1 LIALKPS
8 SFIAIVASVIII
20 SLGPRVAS
28 AQEPSLDSVLK
39 RAAAYVTGLKDQ
51 LAGGIAEEDYVQDV
65 EKAPGARPVPVPH
78 REIKSDFLLTQVA
91 GARYVDFRDVFEVD
105 GKPVRDR
112 QDRLSK
118 LFATAKATA
127 TTAPP
132 PPELEAVVTESAR
145 YNIGPVTRSL
155 NTPTLALYF
164 LDPAQQSRFKFRHA
178 TASPPALVTG
188 SSRTPASAPLA
199 SFTVSADAWV
209 VEFEETSQGTVIKT
223 PNGKD
228 LPSRGRFW
236 IEADTGRVLMTE
248 LIVDDPN
255 VRATIDVSYQNATA
269 DSGLVAG
276 VLVPREMRER
286 YDVKG
291 TGARVTGAAMYLKF
305 RKFSVQ
311 TDTNIDVPPAPDVII
326 QPPGF

>member
-1 LIALKPS
+1 MFS
-8 SFIAIVASVIII
+8 SPAN
-20 SLGPRVAS
+20 
-28 AQEPSLDSVLK
+28 AQEPSLDAVLK
-39 RAAAYVTGLKDQ
+39 RAAEYVTNLKLQ
-51 LAGGIAEEDYVQDV
+51 LAGGIAEEAYTQDV
-65 EKAPGARPVPVPH
+65 EKAPGARPVAVPH
-78 REIKSDFLLTQVA
+78 RELKSDFLLTQVA
-91 GARYVDFRDVFEVD
+91 GARFVDFRDVFEVD

-132 PPELEAVVTESAR
+132 PPELEAVVVESAR

-164 LDPAQQSRFKFRHA
+164 LDPGQQPRFRFRRA

-188 SSRTPASAPLA
+188 STRMPANAPVA

-228 LPSRGRFW
+228 LPSRGRVW

-269 DSGLVAG
+269 DSGVVGG

-291 TGARVTGAAMYLKF
+291 TGARVTGAAIYTKF
-305 RKFSVQ
+305 RKFQVQ
-311 TDTNIDVPPAPDVII
+311 TDTNIDVPPAPDVFI
-326 QPPGF
+326 QPPGL